1 MTIYPAEHGILLN
14 NANRSQEAQRA
25 TTLWV
30 NLVAPSKEKVDRLLH
45 SLNLP
50 LDTLNQPRGSLQKK
64 IGDLLLL
71 RLHVPKRNLPYSAIP
86 YQVTLLTILI
96 KGNRVIT
103 ILEDETPLLM
113 HLEHEYLVTWAFADV
128 TSFVYRLL
136 ELTTES
142 FILATKEVERET
154 TKMEDELK
162 SAFNNQS
169 VYQLLNYNKSFLF
182 FAKALKHNHKLLN
195 LIYEQSTLKADYEQD
210 LQLSDLIVETAQ
222 AENLARVYNAN
233 LRNLMDAYSA
243 LIENNLSLSVQY
255 LTIFIT
261 ISAIPMS
268 IAALYGMNTPLPFQD
283 EPYALTLLGII
294 TGIFIVGALLIFKVK
309 KML

>member
-1 MTIYPAEHGILLN
+1 MTIYPAHHEVLLN
-14 NANRSQEAQRA
+14 RAHTEEKQRA
-25 TTLWV
+25 ATLWI
-30 NLVAPSKEKVDRLLH
+30 NLVAPSREKINTLLH
-45 SLNLP
+45 SLDLP
-50 LDTLNQPRGSLQKK
+50 LDTLNQPRSSLQKK

-71 RLHVPKRNLPYSAIP
+71 RLHIPKRNLPYSAIP

-96 KGNRVIT
+96 KGNRVVT
-103 ILEDETPLLM
+103 ILEDETTLLM
-113 HLEHEYLVTWAFADV
+113 HLEHEYLVKWAFLDV

-136 ELTTES
+136 ALTTEG
-142 FILATKEVERET
+142 FILATKEIEKET
-154 TKMEDELK
+154 AKMEEELK

-195 LIYEQSTLKADYEQD
+195 LIYEQSALKADYEQD

-283 EPYALTLLGII
+283 EPYALPLLAVI
-294 TGIFIVGALLIFKVK
+294 TGILILGALLIFRVK

>member
-1 MTIYPAEHGILLN
+1 MAINPTYQDILLN
-14 NANRSQEAQRA
+14 STARHEEKQSAK
-25 TTLWV
+25 TLWI
-30 NLVAPSKEKVDRLLH
+30 NLVAPSREKVDRLLH
-45 SLNLP
+45 SLDLP
-50 LDTLNQPRGSLQKK
+50 LDTLNQPRSSLQKK

-71 RLHVPKRNLPYSAIP
+71 RLHIPKRNLPYSPIP

-96 KGNRVIT
+96 KGNKVVT
-103 ILEDETPLLM
+103 ILEDETTLLM
-113 HLEHEYLVTWAFADV
+113 HLEHEYLVKWAFLDV

-136 ELTTES
+136 ALTTEG

-154 TKMEDELK
+154 TQMEEALK
-162 SAFNNQS
+162 RTFNNQS

-182 FAKALKHNHKLLN
+182 FAKALKHNYKLLN
-195 LIYEQSTLKADYEQD
+195 VIYEQSMLKADYEQD

-222 AENLARVYNAN
+222 AENLARIYNAN

-243 LIENNLSLSVQY
+243 LIKNNLSLSVQY

-283 EPYALTLLGII
+283 EPYALTLLAII
-294 TGIFIVGALLIFKVK
+294 TGILILGALLVFRVK
-309 KML
+309 RMI

>member
-1 MTIYPAEHGILLN
+1 MAINPTHQDILLN
-14 NANRSQEAQRA
+14 STALHEEKQSAK
-25 TTLWV
+25 TLWI
-30 NLVAPSKEKVDRLLH
+30 NLVAPSRKKVDRLLH
-45 SLNLP
+45 SLDLP
-50 LDTLNQPRGSLQKK
+50 LDTLNQPRSSLQKK

-71 RLHVPKRNLPYSAIP
+71 RLHIPKRNLPYSPIP

-96 KGNRVIT
+96 KGNKVVT
-103 ILEDETPLLM
+103 ILEDETTLLM
-113 HLEHEYLVTWAFADV
+113 HLEHEYLVKWAFLDV

-136 ELTTES
+136 ALTTEG

-154 TKMEDELK
+154 MQMEEALK

-195 LIYEQSTLKADYEQD
+195 VIYEQSMLKADYEQD

-222 AENLARVYNAN
+222 AENLARIYNAN

-294 TGIFIVGALLIFKVK
+294 TGILIVGALLIFKVK